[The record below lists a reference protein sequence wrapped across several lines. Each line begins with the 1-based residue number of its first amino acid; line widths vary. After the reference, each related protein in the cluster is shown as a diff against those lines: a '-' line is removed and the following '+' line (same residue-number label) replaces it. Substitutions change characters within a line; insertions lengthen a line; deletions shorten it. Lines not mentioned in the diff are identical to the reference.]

1 MADMVDVVIR
11 DLLGNWG
18 SFLLDTYLKYSLYI
32 NAAVL
37 LYALLI
43 ILSRRNY
50 RQIRESLQRDL
61 RIRYQAQIKNKD
73 HRSIVAMLDRNGIPW
88 EQALS
93 ASKFPFIAH
102 PRGLTIHTRSA
113 RNLQRMIPV
122 NSLASSLAEPPKE

>member
-1 MADMVDVVIR
+1 MVDVVIR
-11 DLLGNWG
+11 ELLGNWG
-18 SFLLDTYLKYSLYI
+18 SSLLDTYLNYSLYI
-32 NAAVL
+32 NAAIL
-37 LYALLI
+37 LYVLLI

-50 RQIRESLQRDL
+50 HQILEALLRDL

-73 HRSIVAMLDRNGIPW
+73 YRSIAALLDRNGIPW

-113 RNLQRMIPV
+113 RNLQRLISV
-122 NSLASSLAEPPKE
+122 NSLASSLAQPPTE